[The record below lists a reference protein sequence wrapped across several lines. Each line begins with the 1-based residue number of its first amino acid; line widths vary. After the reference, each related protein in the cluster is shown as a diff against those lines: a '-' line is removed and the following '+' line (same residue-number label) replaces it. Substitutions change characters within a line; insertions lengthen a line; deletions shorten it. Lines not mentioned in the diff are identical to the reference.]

1 MEMISG
7 DDCFKL
13 LDEKKYI
20 LFYFTASWCGP
31 CQRVYPHFTK
41 LMESYDP
48 NVIIA
53 RKIDIDDDDNSELCS
68 KLKVTSVPTFVL
80 LKDRTYIDRCVGGNI
95 EKIQDMI
102 EKNVVITQEE
112 VQEEEV
118 QEEIVVN
125 KNLEQLEKELKEL
138 EDKM

>member
-48 NVIIA
+48 NVITA
-53 RKIDIDDDDNSELCS
+53 RKIDIDDDDNSELCR
-68 KLKVTSVPTFVL
+68 KLDVSSVPNFVL
-80 LKDRTYIDRCVGGNI
+80 LKDRTYIDRCVGANI
-95 EKIQDMI
+95 DKIQHMI
-102 EKNVVITQEE
+102 ETNVVITQEE
-112 VQEEEV
+112 VQEEM
-118 QEEIVVN
+118 VVN

>member
-95 EKIQDMI
+95 DKIVNMI
-102 EKNVVITQEE
+102 EKNVVITQED
-112 VQEEEV
+112 VQEEM
-118 QEEIVVN
+118 VVN
-125 KNLEQLEKELKEL
+125 KDLEQLEKELKEL

>member
-1 MEMISG
+1 MEMMSG

-53 RKIDIDDDDNSELCS
+53 RKIDIDDDDNSELCR
-68 KLKVTSVPTFVL
+68 KLDVSSVPNFVL
-80 LKDRTYIDRCVGGNI
+80 LKDRTYIDRCVGANI
-95 EKIQDMI
+95 DKIQHMI
-102 EKNVVITQEE
+102 ENNVVINQEDVQE
-112 VQEEEV
+112 VQEEMF
-118 QEEIVVN
+118 VN
-125 KNLEQLEKELKEL
+125 KDLEQLEKELKEL

>member
-53 RKIDIDDDDNSELCS
+53 RKIDIDDDDNSELCR
-68 KLKVTSVPTFVL
+68 KLDVSSVPNFVL
-80 LKDRTYIDRCVGGNI
+80 LKDRTYIDRCVGANI
-95 EKIQDMI
+95 DKIQHMI
-102 EKNVVITQEE
+102 EKNVVITQEDVQE
-112 VQEEEV
+112 VQEEM
-118 QEEIVVN
+118 VVN
-125 KNLEQLEKELKEL
+125 KDLEQLEKELKEL

>member
-20 LFYFTASWCGP
+20 LFYFAASWCGP

-95 EKIQDMI
+95 EKIQHMI
-102 EKNVVITQEE
+102 ETNVVITQEE
-112 VQEEEV
+112 VQEEIEE
-118 QEEIVVN
+118 QEIEEEDLI
-125 KNLEQLEKELKEL
+125 KNNIKII
-138 EDKM
+138 

>member
-53 RKIDIDDDDNSELCS
+53 RKIDIDDDDNSELCR
-68 KLKVTSVPTFVL
+68 KLDVSSVPNFVL
-80 LKDRTYIDRCVGGNI
+80 LKDRTYIDRCVGANI
-95 EKIQDMI
+95 DKIQHMI
-102 EKNVVITQEE
+102 ENNVVINQEDVQE
-112 VQEEEV
+112 VQEEM
-118 QEEIVVN
+118 VVN
-125 KNLEQLEKELKEL
+125 KDLEQLEKELKEL

>member
-53 RKIDIDDDDNSELCS
+53 RKIDIDDDDNFELCR
-68 KLKVTSVPTFVL
+68 KLDVGSVPNFVL
-80 LKDRTYIDRCVGGNI
+80 LKDRTYIDRCVGANI
-95 EKIQDMI
+95 DKIQDMI
-102 EKNVVITQEE
+102 EKNVVVTQEHA
-112 VQEEEV
+112 QEEM
-118 QEEIVVN
+118 VVN

>member
-53 RKIDIDDDDNSELCS
+53 RKIDIDDDDNFELCR
-68 KLKVTSVPTFVL
+68 KLDVGSVPNFVL
-80 LKDRTYIDRCVGGNI
+80 LKDRTYIDRCVGANI

-112 VQEEEV
+112 VQEEM
-118 QEEIVVN
+118 IVN

>member
-1 MEMISG
+1 MISG

-53 RKIDIDDDDNSELCS
+53 RKIDIDDDDNSELCR
-68 KLKVTSVPTFVL
+68 KLDVSSVPNFVL
-80 LKDRTYIDRCVGGNI
+80 LKDRTYIDRCVGANI
-95 EKIQDMI
+95 DKIQHMI
-102 EKNVVITQEE
+102 EKNVVITQED
-112 VQEEEV
+112 VQEV
-118 QEEIVVN
+118 
-125 KNLEQLEKELKEL
+125 
-138 EDKM
+138 

>member
-13 LDEKKYI
+13 LDEKKYV

-53 RKIDIDDDDNSELCS
+53 RKIDIDDDDNSELCR
-68 KLKVTSVPTFVL
+68 KLDVSSVPNFVL
-80 LKDRTYIDRCVGGNI
+80 LKDRTYIDRCVGANI
-95 EKIQDMI
+95 DKIQHMI
-102 EKNVVITQEE
+102 ETNVVITQEE
-112 VQEEEV
+112 VQEEM
-118 QEEIVVN
+118 VVN

>member
-13 LDEKKYI
+13 LDEKKYV

-48 NVIIA
+48 NVITA

-80 LKDRTYIDRCVGGNI
+80 LKDRTYIDRCVGANI
-95 EKIQDMI
+95 DKIQDMI
-102 EKNVVITQEE
+102 ENNVVITQEE
-112 VQEEEV
+112 VQ
-118 QEEIVVN
+118 QEMVVN

-138 EDKM
+138 EEKM

>member
-53 RKIDIDDDDNSELCS
+53 RKIDIDDDDNSELCR
-68 KLKVTSVPTFVL
+68 KLDVSSVPNFVL
-80 LKDRTYIDRCVGGNI
+80 LKDRTYIDRCVGANI
-95 EKIQDMI
+95 DKIQDMI
-102 EKNVVITQEE
+102 EKNVVVTQEHS
-112 VQEEEV
+112 QEEM
-118 QEEIVVN
+118 VVN

>member
-95 EKIQDMI
+95 EKIVDMI
-102 EKNVVITQEE
+102 EKNVVITQEQ
-112 VQEEEV
+112 VPQELTVDKKLEE
-118 QEEIVVN
+118 
-125 KNLEQLEKELKEL
+125 LEKELKEL

>member
-95 EKIQDMI
+95 EKIQHMI
-102 EKNVVITQEE
+102 ETNVVITQ
-112 VQEEEV
+112 EEV

>member
-53 RKIDIDDDDNSELCS
+53 RKIDIDDDDNFELCR
-68 KLKVTSVPTFVL
+68 KLDVGSVPNFVL
-80 LKDRTYIDRCVGGNI
+80 LKDRTYIDRCVGANI

-112 VQEEEV
+112 VQ
-118 QEEIVVN
+118 QEMVVN

>member
-53 RKIDIDDDDNSELCS
+53 RKIDIDDDDNFELCR
-68 KLKVTSVPTFVL
+68 KLDVGSVPNFVL
-80 LKDRTYIDRCVGGNI
+80 LKDRTYIDRCVGANI
-95 EKIQDMI
+95 DKIQDMI
-102 EKNVVITQEE
+102 EKNVVVTQE
-112 VQEEEV
+112 QA
-118 QEEIVVN
+118 QEEIVVS
-125 KNLEQLEKELKEL
+125 KDLEQLEKELKEL

>member
-13 LDEKKYI
+13 LDEKKYV

-48 NVIIA
+48 NVITA
-53 RKIDIDDDDNSELCS
+53 RKIDIDDDDNFELCR
-68 KLKVTSVPTFVL
+68 KLDVSSVPNFVL
-80 LKDRTYIDRCVGGNI
+80 LKDRTYIDRCVGANI
-95 EKIQDMI
+95 DKIQDMI
-102 EKNVVITQEE
+102 ENNVVITQEE
-112 VQEEEV
+112 VQ
-118 QEEIVVN
+118 QEMVVN

-138 EDKM
+138 EEKM

>member
-80 LKDRTYIDRCVGGNI
+80 LKDRTYVDRCVGANI
-95 EKIQDMI
+95 EKIVDMI
-102 EKNVVITQEE
+102 EKNVVITQEQ
-112 VQEEEV
+112 VPQELTVDKKLEE
-118 QEEIVVN
+118 
-125 KNLEQLEKELKEL
+125 LEKELKEL
-138 EDKM
+138 EEKM

>member
-13 LDEKKYI
+13 LDEKKYV

-48 NVIIA
+48 NVITA
-53 RKIDIDDDDNSELCS
+53 RKIDIDDDDNSELCR
-68 KLKVTSVPTFVL
+68 KLDVSSVPNFVL
-80 LKDRTYIDRCVGGNI
+80 LKDRTYIDRCVGANI
-95 EKIQDMI
+95 DKIQHMI
-102 EKNVVITQEE
+102 ETNVVITQEE
-112 VQEEEV
+112 VQ
-118 QEEIVVN
+118 QEEMVVN

>member
-53 RKIDIDDDDNSELCS
+53 RKIDIDDDDNFELCR
-68 KLKVTSVPTFVL
+68 KLDVGSVPNFVL
-80 LKDRTYIDRCVGGNI
+80 LKDRTYIDRCVGANI

-112 VQEEEV
+112 VQEEM
-118 QEEIVVN
+118 VVN

>member
-95 EKIQDMI
+95 EKIQHMI
-102 EKNVVITQEE
+102 ETNVVITQEE
-112 VQEEEV
+112 VQEEM
-118 QEEIVVN
+118 VVN

>member
-48 NVIIA
+48 NVITA

-80 LKDRTYIDRCVGGNI
+80 LKDRTYIDRCVGANI
-95 EKIQDMI
+95 DKIQHMI
-102 EKNVVITQEE
+102 ETNVVITKEE
-112 VQEEEV
+112 VQEEM
-118 QEEIVVN
+118 VVN

>member
-53 RKIDIDDDDNSELCS
+53 RKIDIDDDDNFVLCR
-68 KLKVTSVPTFVL
+68 KLNVSSVPNFVL
-80 LKDRTYIDRCVGGNI
+80 LKDRTYIDRCVGANI

-102 EKNVVITQEE
+102 EKNVVVTQEE
-112 VQEEEV
+112 VQEEM
-118 QEEIVVN
+118 VVN

>member
-95 EKIQDMI
+95 DKIQHMI
-102 EKNVVITQEE
+102 ETNVVITQEE
-112 VQEEEV
+112 VQEEM
-118 QEEIVVN
+118 VVN